1 MTQYGLVVQEEEW
14 GCGAACVASL
24 LGVSYEDAKT
34 LVEEEKGI
42 AIDKGDCKNLLY
54 PGLDLH
60 HLALALKKK
69 IIMVA
74 DWRKHRDFPD
84 GTIACIGD
92 DDKYKDEHYILKTPH
107 GWMDPW
113 LNMGEKPMKAGYR
126 KQYPK
131 GTWFVVA
138 LVPVSG

>member
-42 AIDKGDCKNLLY
+42 PIDKGDFKNRLY
-54 PGLDLH
+54 PGREH
-60 HLALALKKK
+60 QHPALALKKK

-74 DWRKHRDFPD
+74 DWRKQGRTPRDC
-84 GTIACIGD
+84 GLVETVGGCTWRG
-92 DDKYKDEHYILKTPH
+92 
-107 GWMDPW
+107 
-113 LNMGEKPMKAGYR
+113 NRAGAG
-126 KQYPK
+126 KC
-131 GTWFVVA
+131 
-138 LVPVSG
+138 